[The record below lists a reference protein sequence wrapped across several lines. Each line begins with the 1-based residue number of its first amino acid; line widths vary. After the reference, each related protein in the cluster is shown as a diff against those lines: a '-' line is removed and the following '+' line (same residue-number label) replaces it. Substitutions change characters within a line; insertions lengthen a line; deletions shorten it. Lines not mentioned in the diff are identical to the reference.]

1 MRKMTLAFVAAM
13 MLMAISACK
22 RDVYGDLFV
31 KRAPVTF
38 RVTNENGQALSN
50 VSVKA
55 EERDGFDGDLIMNGE
70 RYTYTDAEGM
80 ATISDAACYDPSQ
93 FGGRTNGFV
102 FTTTGYAVFDTIFN
116 TWEGTVDI
124 VLRRE

>member
-1 MRKMTLAFVAAM
+1 MAAM
-13 MLMAISACK
+13 MLMTISGCK
-22 RDVYGDLFV
+22 RDVYGDLFI

-55 EERDGFDGDLIMNGE
+55 EERDGFDGDLIMNGV

-80 ATISDAACYDPSQ
+80 ATISDAACYDPSL

-124 VLRRE
+124 VLHRE

>member
-1 MRKMTLAFVAAM
+1 MRKTSLLLLVLM
-13 MLMAISACK
+13 ML
-22 RDVYGDLFV
+22 
-31 KRAPVTF
+31 
-38 RVTNENGQALSN
+38 
-50 VSVKA
+50 
-55 EERDGFDGDLIMNGE
+55 
-70 RYTYTDAEGM
+70 M

-116 TWEGTVDI
+116 TWEGAVDI